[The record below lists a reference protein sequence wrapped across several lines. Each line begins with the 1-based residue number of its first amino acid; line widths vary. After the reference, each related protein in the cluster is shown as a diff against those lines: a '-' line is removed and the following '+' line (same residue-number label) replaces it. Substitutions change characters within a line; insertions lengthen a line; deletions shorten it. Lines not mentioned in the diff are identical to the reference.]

1 MQRTKAESSEEKRPS
16 TFRKRGSIIQA
27 KNVVK
32 IYGEEPSE
40 TVALSDVSL
49 EINQGEFSAIV
60 GPSGCGKSTL
70 MHILGLLDKPTSG
83 GILIDGQKAEN
94 LDENEQAKLRNQKV
108 GFVFQSFNLLDRTS
122 SLNNV
127 MLPLQYNNQV
137 AASERK
143 KIAQKR
149 LSDVGLSDR
158 MENYPSQLSG
168 GEQQRVAI
176 ARALVCDPAIILAD
190 EPTGNLDS
198 KSGVQIMSLLESLHR
213 KGKTVII
220 VTHDITLA
228 KMTDRIISMKDGK
241 IISDKKVKR

>member
-1 MQRTKAESSEEKRPS
+1 MKP
-16 TFRKRGSIIQA
+16 IIQA
-27 KNVVK
+27 KNITK
-32 IYGEEPSE
+32 TYGEAPSR
-40 TVALSDVSL
+40 TIALDKVSL

-70 MHILGLLDKPTSG
+70 MHLLGLLDKPTSG
-83 GILIDGQKAEN
+83 EILIDGQKAEN
-94 LDENEQAKLRNQKV
+94 LHENDLARLRNQKV

-127 MLPLQYNNQV
+127 MLPLQYNNQIS
-137 AASERK
+137 ASERK
-143 KIAQKR
+143 KMAQKK
-149 LSDVGLSDR
+149 LVDVGLPDR

-176 ARALVCDPAIILAD
+176 ARALICNPAVILAD

-198 KSGVQIMSLLESLHR
+198 KSGIQIISLLESLHK

-220 VTHDITLA
+220 VTHDMSLA
-228 KMTDRIISMKDGK
+228 KITNRIISMKDGK
-241 IISDKKVKR
+241 IISDTKRRKR

>member
-1 MQRTKAESSEEKRPS
+1 VKP
-16 TFRKRGSIIQA
+16 IIQA

-40 TVALSDVSL
+40 TVALSGVSL
-49 EINQGEFSAIV
+49 EIGKGEFSAIV

-70 MHILGLLDKPTSG
+70 MHLLGLLDKPTSG

-94 LDENEQAKLRNQKV
+94 LSEDEQAKLRNQKI

-127 MLPLQYNNQV
+127 MLPLQYNNQIS
-137 AASERK
+137 ASERK
-143 KIAQKR
+143 KIAQER
-149 LSDVGLSDR
+149 LADVGLPDR
-158 MENYPSQLSG
+158 MGNYPSQLSG

-176 ARALVCDPAIILAD
+176 ARALVCDPAVILAD

-198 KSGVQIMSLLESLHR
+198 KSGTAIMSLLESLHK

-220 VTHDITLA
+220 VTHDRLLA
-228 KMTDRIISMKDGK
+228 KMTNRIISMRDGK

>member
-1 MQRTKAESSEEKRPS
+1 MKP
-16 TFRKRGSIIQA
+16 IIQA

-40 TVALSDVSL
+40 TVALSGVSL
-49 EINQGEFSAIV
+49 EIGKGEFSAIV

-70 MHILGLLDKPTSG
+70 MHLLGLLDKPTSG

-94 LDENEQAKLRNQKV
+94 L
-108 GFVFQSFNLLDRTS
+108 
-122 SLNNV
+122 
-127 MLPLQYNNQV
+127 NNQIS
-137 AASERK
+137 ASERK
-143 KIAQKR
+143 KIAQER
-149 LSDVGLSDR
+149 LADVGLPDR
-158 MENYPSQLSG
+158 MGNYPSQLSG

-176 ARALVCDPAIILAD
+176 ARALVCDPAVILAD

-198 KSGVQIMSLLESLHR
+198 KSGTAIMSLLESLHK

-220 VTHDITLA
+220 VTHDRLLA
-228 KMTDRIISMKDGK
+228 KMTNRIISMRDGK

>member
-1 MQRTKAESSEEKRPS
+1 VKL
-16 TFRKRGSIIQA
+16 IIQA

-40 TVALSDVSL
+40 TIALDNISL

-70 MHILGLLDKPTSG
+70 MHLLGLLDKPTSG
-83 GILIDGQKAEN
+83 EILIDGQKGEN

-127 MLPLQYNNQV
+127 MLPLQYNNQI
-137 AASERK
+137 AISQRK
-143 KIAQKR
+143 KIAQER
-149 LSDVGLSDR
+149 LVDVDLPDR
-158 MENYPSQLSG
+158 MGNYPSQLSG

-198 KSGVQIMSLLESLHR
+198 KSGIQIMSLLESFHK

-220 VTHDITLA
+220 VTHDMSLA
-228 KMTDRIISMKDGK
+228 KMTNRIISMRDGE
-241 IISDKKVKR
+241 IISDRKVKQ

>member
-1 MQRTKAESSEEKRPS
+1 MKP
-16 TFRKRGSIIQA
+16 IIQA

-40 TVALSDVSL
+40 TVALSGVSL
-49 EINQGEFSAIV
+49 EIGKGEFSAIV

-70 MHILGLLDKPTSG
+70 MHLLGLLDKPTSG

-94 LDENEQAKLRNQKV
+94 LSEDEQAKLRNQKI

-127 MLPLQYNNQV
+127 MLPLQYNNQISV
-137 AASERK
+137 SQRK
-143 KIAQKR
+143 KIAQER
-149 LSDVGLSDR
+149 LADVGLPDR
-158 MENYPSQLSG
+158 MGNYPSQLSG

-176 ARALVCDPAIILAD
+176 ARALVCDPAVILAD

-198 KSGVQIMSLLESLHR
+198 KSGTAIMSLLESLHK

-220 VTHDITLA
+220 VTHDRLLA
-228 KMTDRIISMKDGK
+228 KMTNRIISMRDGK

>member
-1 MQRTKAESSEEKRPS
+1 MKP
-16 TFRKRGSIIQA
+16 IIQA

-40 TVALSDVSL
+40 TVALSGVSL
-49 EINQGEFSAIV
+49 EIGKGEFSAIV

-70 MHILGLLDKPTSG
+70 MHLLGLLDKPTSG

-94 LDENEQAKLRNQKV
+94 LDEDEQAKLRNQKI

-127 MLPLQYNNQV
+127 MLPLQYNNQISV
-137 AASERK
+137 SQRK
-143 KIAQKR
+143 KIAQER
-149 LSDVGLSDR
+149 LADVDLPDR
-158 MENYPSQLSG
+158 MGNYPSQLSG

-176 ARALVCDPAIILAD
+176 ARALVCDPAVILAD

-198 KSGVQIMSLLESLHR
+198 KSGTAIMSLLESLHK

-220 VTHDITLA
+220 VTHDRLLA
-228 KMTDRIISMKDGK
+228 KMTNRIISMRDGK

>member
-1 MQRTKAESSEEKRPS
+1 MKL
-16 TFRKRGSIIQA
+16 IIQA

-40 TVALSDVSL
+40 TIALDNISL

-70 MHILGLLDKPTSG
+70 MHLLGLLDKPTSG
-83 GILIDGQKAEN
+83 EILIDGQKGEN

-127 MLPLQYNNQV
+127 MLPLQYNNQI
-137 AASERK
+137 AISQRK
-143 KIAQKR
+143 KIAQER
-149 LSDVGLSDR
+149 LVDVDLPDR
-158 MENYPSQLSG
+158 MGNYPSQLSG

-198 KSGVQIMSLLESLHR
+198 KSGIQIMSLLESFHK

-220 VTHDITLA
+220 VTHDMSLA
-228 KMTDRIISMKDGK
+228 KMTNRIISMRDGE
-241 IISDKKVKR
+241 IISDRKVKQ

>member
-1 MQRTKAESSEEKRPS
+1 VKP
-16 TFRKRGSIIQA
+16 IIQA

-40 TVALSDVSL
+40 TVALSGVSL
-49 EINQGEFSAIV
+49 EIGKGEFSAIV

-70 MHILGLLDKPTSG
+70 MHLLGLLDKPTSG

-94 LDENEQAKLRNQKV
+94 LDEDEQAKLRNQKI

-127 MLPLQYNNQV
+127 MLPLQYNNQIS
-137 AASERK
+137 ASERK
-143 KIAQKR
+143 KIAQER
-149 LSDVGLSDR
+149 LADVGLPDR
-158 MENYPSQLSG
+158 MGNYPSQLSG

-176 ARALVCDPAIILAD
+176 ARALVCDPAVILAD

-198 KSGVQIMSLLESLHR
+198 KSGTAIMSLLESLHK

-220 VTHDITLA
+220 VTHDRLLA
-228 KMTDRIISMKDGK
+228 KMTNRIISMRDGK

>member
-1 MQRTKAESSEEKRPS
+1 MKP
-16 TFRKRGSIIQA
+16 IIQA

-40 TVALSDVSL
+40 TVALSGVSL
-49 EINQGEFSAIV
+49 EIGKGEFSAIV

-70 MHILGLLDKPTSG
+70 MHLLGLLDKPTSG

-94 LDENEQAKLRNQKV
+94 LDEDEQAKLRNQKI

-127 MLPLQYNNQV
+127 MLPLQYNNQIS
-137 AASERK
+137 ASERK
-143 KIAQKR
+143 KIAQER
-149 LSDVGLSDR
+149 LADVGLPDR
-158 MENYPSQLSG
+158 MGNYPSQLSG

-176 ARALVCDPAIILAD
+176 ARALVCDPAVILAD

-198 KSGVQIMSLLESLHR
+198 KSGTAIMSLLESLHK

-220 VTHDITLA
+220 VTHDRLLA
-228 KMTDRIISMKDGK
+228 KMTNRIISMRDGK

>member
-1 MQRTKAESSEEKRPS
+1 MKP
-16 TFRKRGSIIQA
+16 IIQA

-40 TVALSDVSL
+40 TVALSGVSL
-49 EINQGEFSAIV
+49 EIGKGEFSAIV

-70 MHILGLLDKPTSG
+70 MHLLGLLDKPTSG

-94 LDENEQAKLRNQKV
+94 LSEDEQAKLRNQKI

-127 MLPLQYNNQV
+127 MLPLQYNNQIS
-137 AASERK
+137 ASERK
-143 KIAQKR
+143 KIAQER
-149 LSDVGLSDR
+149 LADVGLPDR
-158 MENYPSQLSG
+158 MGNYPSQLSG

-176 ARALVCDPAIILAD
+176 ARALVCDPAVILAD

-198 KSGVQIMSLLESLHR
+198 KSGTAIMSLLESLHK

-220 VTHDITLA
+220 VTHDRLLA
-228 KMTDRIISMKDGK
+228 KMTNRIISMRDGK

>member
-1 MQRTKAESSEEKRPS
+1 MKP
-16 TFRKRGSIIQA
+16 IIQA

-40 TVALSDVSL
+40 TVALSGVSL
-49 EINQGEFSAIV
+49 EIGKGEFSAIV

-70 MHILGLLDKPTSG
+70 MHLLGLLDKPTSG

-94 LDENEQAKLRNQKV
+94 LSEDEQAKLRNQKI

-127 MLPLQYNNQV
+127 MLPLQYNNQISV
-137 AASERK
+137 SQRK
-143 KIAQKR
+143 KIAQER
-149 LSDVGLSDR
+149 LADVDLPDR
-158 MENYPSQLSG
+158 MGNYPSQLSG

-176 ARALVCDPAIILAD
+176 ARALVCDPAVILAD

-198 KSGVQIMSLLESLHR
+198 KSGTAIMSLLESLHK

-220 VTHDITLA
+220 VTHDRLLA
-228 KMTDRIISMKDGK
+228 KMTNRIISMRDGK

>member
-1 MQRTKAESSEEKRPS
+1 MKP
-16 TFRKRGSIIQA
+16 IIQA

-40 TVALSDVSL
+40 TVALSGVSL
-49 EINQGEFSAIV
+49 EIGKGEFSAIV

-70 MHILGLLDKPTSG
+70 MHLLGLLDKPTSG

-94 LDENEQAKLRNQKV
+94 LSEDEQAKLRNQKI

-127 MLPLQYNNQV
+127 MLPLQYNNQISV
-137 AASERK
+137 SQRK
-143 KIAQKR
+143 KIAQER
-149 LSDVGLSDR
+149 LADVDLPDR
-158 MENYPSQLSG
+158 MGNYPSQLSG

-176 ARALVCDPAIILAD
+176 ARALVCDPSIILAD

-198 KSGVQIMSLLESLHR
+198 KSGTAIMSLLESLHK

-220 VTHDITLA
+220 VTHDMLLA
-228 KMTDRIISMKDGK
+228 KMTNRIISMRDGK

>member
-1 MQRTKAESSEEKRPS
+1 MKP
-16 TFRKRGSIIQA
+16 IIQA

-40 TVALSDVSL
+40 TVALSGVSL
-49 EINQGEFSAIV
+49 EIGKGEFSAIV

-70 MHILGLLDKPTSG
+70 MHLLGLLDKPTSG

-94 LDENEQAKLRNQKV
+94 LDEDEQAKLRNQKI

-127 MLPLQYNNQV
+127 MLPLQYNNQIS
-137 AASERK
+137 ASERK
-143 KIAQKR
+143 KIAQER
-149 LSDVGLSDR
+149 LADVDLPDR
-158 MENYPSQLSG
+158 MGNYPSQLSG

-176 ARALVCDPAIILAD
+176 ARALVCDPAVILAD

-198 KSGVQIMSLLESLHR
+198 KSGTAIMSLLESLHK

-220 VTHDITLA
+220 VTHDRLLA
-228 KMTDRIISMKDGK
+228 KMTNRIISMRDGK

>member
-1 MQRTKAESSEEKRPS
+1 MKP
-16 TFRKRGSIIQA
+16 IIQA

-40 TVALSDVSL
+40 TVALSGVSL
-49 EINQGEFSAIV
+49 EIGKGEFSAIV

-70 MHILGLLDKPTSG
+70 MHLLGLLDKPTSG

-94 LDENEQAKLRNQKV
+94 LDEDEQAKLRNQKI

-127 MLPLQYNNQV
+127 MLPLQYNNQIS
-137 AASERK
+137 ASERK
-143 KIAQKR
+143 KIAQER
-149 LSDVGLSDR
+149 LADVGLPDR
-158 MENYPSQLSG
+158 MGNYPSQLSG

-176 ARALVCDPAIILAD
+176 ARALVCDPLAD

-198 KSGVQIMSLLESLHR
+198 KSGTAIMSLLESLHK

-220 VTHDITLA
+220 VTHDRLLA
-228 KMTDRIISMKDGK
+228 KMTNRIISMRDGK

>member
-1 MQRTKAESSEEKRPS
+1 MKL
-16 TFRKRGSIIQA
+16 IIQA

-40 TVALSDVSL
+40 TIALDNISL

-70 MHILGLLDKPTSG
+70 MHLLGLLDKPTSG
-83 GILIDGQKAEN
+83 EILIDGQKGEN

-127 MLPLQYNNQV
+127 MLPLQYNNQIS
-137 AASERK
+137 ASERK
-143 KIAQKR
+143 KIAQER
-149 LSDVGLSDR
+149 LADVGLPDR
-158 MENYPSQLSG
+158 MGNYPSQLSG

-176 ARALVCDPAIILAD
+176 ARALVCDPAVILAD

-198 KSGVQIMSLLESLHR
+198 KSGTAIMSLLESLHK

-220 VTHDITLA
+220 VTHDRLLA
-228 KMTDRIISMKDGK
+228 KMTNRIISMRDGK

>member
-1 MQRTKAESSEEKRPS
+1 MK
-16 TFRKRGSIIQA
+16 SIIQA

-40 TVALSDVSL
+40 TVALSGVSL
-49 EINQGEFSAIV
+49 EIGKGEFSAIV

-70 MHILGLLDKPTSG
+70 MHLLGLLDKPTSG

-127 MLPLQYNNQV
+127 MLPLQYNNQIS
-137 AASERK
+137 ASERK
-143 KIAQKR
+143 KIAQER
-149 LSDVGLSDR
+149 LADVGLPDR
-158 MENYPSQLSG
+158 MGNYPSQLSG

-176 ARALVCDPAIILAD
+176 ARALVCDPAVILAD

-198 KSGVQIMSLLESLHR
+198 KSGTAIMSLLESLHK

-220 VTHDITLA
+220 VTHDRLLA
-228 KMTDRIISMKDGK
+228 KMTNRIISMRDGK

>member
-1 MQRTKAESSEEKRPS
+1 MKP
-16 TFRKRGSIIQA
+16 IIQA

-40 TVALSDVSL
+40 TVALSGVSL
-49 EINQGEFSAIV
+49 EIGKGEFSAIV

-70 MHILGLLDKPTSG
+70 MHLLGLLDKPTSG

-94 LDENEQAKLRNQKV
+94 LDEDEQAKLRNQKI

-127 MLPLQYNNQV
+127 MLPLQYNNQISV
-137 AASERK
+137 SQRK
-143 KIAQKR
+143 KIAQER
-149 LSDVGLSDR
+149 LADVGLPDR
-158 MENYPSQLSG
+158 MGNYPSQLSG

-176 ARALVCDPAIILAD
+176 ARALVCDPAVILAD

-198 KSGVQIMSLLESLHR
+198 KSGTAIMSLLESLHK

-220 VTHDITLA
+220 VTHDRLLA
-228 KMTDRIISMKDGK
+228 KMTNRIISMRDGK